1 MGKKNGREYHSKTSF
16 FLAFAGFCI
25 LVIIG
30 VTIFYSGRQ
39 LHLASL
45 WRKHTYE
52 VLTEVQK
59 TKANLEESKVTL
71 SAMFIDPKISQEP
84 FNNAQL
90 ALQRNLDTLSKLASD
105 NPTQAGRIQRLKSLI
120 ATKSAI
126 WQRFAAELQH
136 NGKILTDEKYRSL
149 LTSAETSEIH
159 RLISDIETDEQTL
172 LTQRSGKL
180 ESQFINTCILV
191 SLGIGVSFLLFF
203 LSTRLLSNQIRM
215 RESIEAELEVARTKA
230 LEASNMKSVFLAN
243 MSHEIRTPLNGII
256 GMLKLFEQ
264 TPLNSRQQDYFETI
278 KTSSNALLSLI
289 NEILDLSKIESGKL
303 QLEETNFELSSL
315 VRSAVSIVEYSA
327 RMKNLEIKIEIDPT
341 VPEFL
346 TGDPLRLR
354 QVLLNLINNAIKFS
368 EQGIIKVRITPKG
381 PDAEGSMHLLF
392 EVIDQGV
399 GFDDDTRKKLFK
411 SFTQGDSSTTRKYG
425 GTGLGLAISKQI
437 VEMMRGKID
446 VDSVKGIGSRFYFDV
461 NLGVPSTD
469 ATISRMANLKPTSMI
484 RGHILIAEDN
494 LINQKVVSEMLAT
507 MGCTSRTAENGN
519 AAIAALLSEKF
530 DLVLM
535 DAQMPVLDG
544 YEATRRIRKGQA
556 GDDNRA
562 IPILAT
568 TANAI
573 KGDIEQCLESGMNDY
588 ISKPISYNDLM
599 FKINKW
605 IIQGQH
611 AANPQSLSL
620 LNTEEKRNGHT
631 LLKEVV
637 DIFNQDSPA
646 HIAQMREAL
655 SKGDFAL
662 LPKLA
667 HNLKSSAAV
676 LGALRLKEIAERI
689 EKIDLASTN
698 IQQMTLL
705 VDSLENELILVQE
718 YLGKHVRAQ
727 YPPEQN
733 L

>member
-39 LHLASL
+39 LQLASL

-71 SAMFIDPKISQEP
+71 SAMFIDPTISQEP
-84 FNNAQL
+84 FNSAQL

-105 NPTQAGRIQRLKSLI
+105 NPTQARRIQRLKSLS
-120 ATKSAI
+120 ATKSTI

-159 RLISDIETDEQTL
+159 RLLSDIETEEQTL

-180 ESQFINTCILV
+180 ESKFINTCILV
-191 SLGIGVSFLLFF
+191 AVGIGISFLLFF

-230 LEASNMKSVFLAN
+230 LEASNMKSAFLAN

-368 EQGIIKVRITPKG
+368 EQGTIKVRITPKG

-535 DAQMPVLDG
+535 DAQMPILDG

-620 LNTEEKRNGHT
+620 LNSEEKRNGHT

-646 HIAQMREAL
+646 QVAQMREAL

-689 EKIDLASTN
+689 EKLDLASTN

-705 VDSLENELILVQE
+705 VDSLENELSLVQE